1 MLNKSLAFGLLAASL
16 MIAPTAAFAGG
27 SNQSQNNQQGTV
39 QNSAA
44 TNGSTSAQDSNSVN
58 VQRQVSK
65 IRNRAGVRVYPS
77 SARSSQNQNSVQ
89 DTSQSGAADNSST
102 NAQSSSTVNRQSQ
115 TTGIR
120 KNPVYYPR

>member
-1 MLNKSLAFGLLAASL
+1 MLNKSLAFGLLAAGL

-27 SNQSQNNQQGTV
+27 SSQYQNNVQGTV

-44 TNGSTSAQDSNSVN
+44 TNGSTSAQESNSVN

-65 IRNRAGVRVYPS
+65 IQNRVHAPYYS
-77 SARSSQNQNSVQ
+77 QSTHSSQNQNSVQ
-89 DTSQSGAADNSST
+89 DTSQSGAADNGST

-115 TTGIR
+115 RTGVR
-120 KNPVYYPR
+120 NPSYRYGY